1 MATIWCRRAKE
12 AAAASEREAA
22 AAAEEAERATWQ
34 AEQGESEGVQDDQ
47 AFALRQAAAKW
58 TKRYSARCHDVSCVP
73 HGIPEKFL
81 FTLATN
87 VMQYR
92 KLSLTCWQVSLSEL
106 LGNVQTCS

>member
-58 TKRYSARCHDVSCVP
+58 TKRYSARCQMCATWDTREIFVYIGHKRYAVP
-73 HGIPEKFL
+73 
-81 FTLATN
+81 
-87 VMQYR
+87 
-92 KLSLTCWQVSLSEL
+92 
-106 LGNVQTCS
+106 